1 MDHQHFEEY
10 LLNDTP
16 VPREEKV
23 AFEAHL
29 KVCPKCVALH
39 EANRALQHAVMAEPA
54 PGFAS
59 RFQARL
65 EARRKAERRRY
76 FLGGLILFLS
86 AVGLG
91 LWFILP
97 ILPAAI
103 FSPAALLTSWAQAL
117 ASSILLIQGIVDASS
132 VITRVMAGFIPNEAW
147 IFMFGLFS
155 LLVDL
160 LRGNKNLSQ
169 QKSTHVNNY
178 ENFHAP
184 RPMTLRVYFCILVQR
199 VA

>member
-1 MDHQHFEEY
+1 MDHQHFEGY

-16 VPREEKV
+16 IPCEEKA

-29 KVCPKCVALH
+29 KICKKCTALY
-39 EANRALQHAVMAEPA
+39 EANRALHHVVMAAPA

-65 EARRKAERRRY
+65 EVRRKAERRRT
-76 FLGGLILFLS
+76 FLGGLILLFS
-86 AVGLG
+86 AVGIG

-103 FSPAALLTSWAQAL
+103 FSPAALLTSWAQTL
-117 ASSILLIQGIVDASS
+117 ASSILLIQGIVEASS

-147 IFMFGLFS
+147 IFTFGLFS
-155 LLVDL
+155 LLSL
-160 LRGNKNLSQ
+160 GWMFSI
-169 QKSTHVNNY
+169 QKKALPQAV
-178 ENFHAP
+178 
-184 RPMTLRVYFCILVQR
+184 
-199 VA
+199 